1 MNTSARSAEAVDPVE
16 PVDPTDPFTP
26 SDTHTAD
33 QMPIS
38 RRARAAKNA
47 RRRGTVWHALGLLV
61 VFLTSVFPFYWMVT
75 TSLKSQADA
84 LAVPP
89 VWIFTPT
96 LTHYINALFE
106 HDVAASLLNSLIVAS
121 SATGL
126 SILLGTPAA
135 YALARFEFRGKEDL
149 WFWFISNRMV
159 SPVVLAVPFFL
170 IATKLDLIDTHI
182 VLILLYLTFSL
193 PIVVWICTDQFRNIP
208 VELDEAARL
217 DGASPFRIFWRINLP
232 LAMPGVV
239 VSAIFAF
246 IFSWNDLL
254 YALVLTRT
262 DAVTSPVA
270 ATSYMS
276 GYELPWGEIMATGTL
291 IVLPMVIFALA
302 VSGRLVQGLTM
313 GAVK

>member
-1 MNTSARSAEAVDPVE
+1 VNISTDTNAAVDP
-16 PVDPTDPFTP
+16 
-26 SDTHTAD
+26 SARA
-33 QMPIS
+33 
-38 RRARAAKNA
+38 RRARNV
-47 RRRGTVWHALGLLV
+47 RRRATGWHFVGLLI

-89 VWIFTPT
+89 VWVFTPT
-96 LTHYINALFE
+96 LSHYIDALFE
-106 HDVAASLLNSLIVAS
+106 HDVAHSLLNSLIVAS
-121 SATGL
+121 SATFL
-126 SILLGTPAA
+126 SLLLGTPAA

-170 IATKLDLIDTHI
+170 IATKLDLVDTHI

-193 PIVVWICTDQFRNIP
+193 PIVVWICTDQFRSIP

-217 DGASPFRIFWRINLP
+217 DGASPWRIFWRINLP
-232 LAMPGVV
+232 LAMPGIV

-262 DAVTSPVA
+262 DAITSPVA

-291 IVLPMVIFALA
+291 IVLPMVVFALA

>member
-1 MNTSARSAEAVDPVE
+1 MSTSTDTSAALKPSA
-16 PVDPTDPFTP
+16 
-26 SDTHTAD
+26 
-33 QMPIS
+33 MPLS
-38 RRARAAKNA
+38 PRARRSRNA
-47 RRRGTVWHALGLLV
+47 RRRATGWHFIGLV
-61 VFLTSVFPFYWMVT
+61 IVFLTSVFPFYWMVT

-89 VWIFTPT
+89 VWVFTPT
-96 LTHYINALFE
+96 LSHYIDALFE
-106 HDVAASLLNSLIVAS
+106 HDVAHSLLNSLIVAS
-121 SATGL
+121 SATFL
-126 SILLGTPAA
+126 SLLLGTPAA

-170 IATKLDLIDTHI
+170 IATKLDLVDTHI

-193 PIVVWICTDQFRNIP
+193 PIVVWICTDQFRSIP

-217 DGASPFRIFWRINLP
+217 DGASPWRIFWRINLP
-232 LAMPGVV
+232 LAMPGIV

-262 DAVTSPVA
+262 DAITSPVA

-291 IVLPMVIFALA
+291 IVLPMVVFALA

>member
-1 MNTSARSAEAVDPVE
+1 VSTSTDTTAAVDP
-16 PVDPTDPFTP
+16 
-26 SDTHTAD
+26 SARA
-33 QMPIS
+33 
-38 RRARAAKNA
+38 RRARNA
-47 RRRGTVWHALGLLV
+47 RRRATGWHFVGLLI

-89 VWIFTPT
+89 VWVFTPT
-96 LTHYINALFE
+96 LSHYIDALFQ
-106 HDVAASLLNSLIVAS
+106 HDVAHSLLNSLIVAS
-121 SATGL
+121 SATFL
-126 SILLGTPAA
+126 SLLLGTPAA

-170 IATKLDLIDTHI
+170 IATKLDLVDTHI

-193 PIVVWICTDQFRNIP
+193 PIVVWICTDQFRSIP

-217 DGASPFRIFWRINLP
+217 DGASPWRIFWRINLP
-232 LAMPGVV
+232 LAMPGIV

-262 DAVTSPVA
+262 DAITSPVA

-291 IVLPMVIFALA
+291 IVLPMVVFALA

>member
-1 MNTSARSAEAVDPVE
+1 VSTSTGTNAAAMSLSPHA
-16 PVDPTDPFTP
+16 
-26 SDTHTAD
+26 
-33 QMPIS
+33 
-38 RRARAAKNA
+38 RRARNA
-47 RRRGTVWHALGLLV
+47 RRRATVWHFIGLLI

-89 VWIFTPT
+89 VWFFTPT
-96 LTHYINALFE
+96 LAHYTDALFE
-106 HDVAASLLNSLIVAS
+106 HDVAQSLLNSLIVAS
-121 SATGL
+121 SATFL

-170 IATKLDLIDTHI
+170 IATKLDIVDTHI

-217 DGASPFRIFWRINLP
+217 DGASPWRIFWRINLP
-232 LAMPGVV
+232 LAMPGIV

-262 DAVTSPVA
+262 DAITSPVA

-291 IVLPMVIFALA
+291 IVLPMVVFALA

>member
-1 MNTSARSAEAVDPVE
+1 MSLSFLGLLSIGAAPRS
-16 PVDPTDPFTP
+16 
-26 SDTHTAD
+26 H
-33 QMPIS
+33 
-38 RRARAAKNA
+38 RARAG
-47 RRRGTVWHALGLLV
+47 RRRATLWHGLALLV
-61 VFLTSVFPFYWMVT
+61 IFVSSVFPFYWMVT
-75 TSLKSQADA
+75 TSLKTQADA
-84 LAVPP
+84 LAYPP
-89 VWIFTPT
+89 LWRFSPT
-96 LTHYINALFE
+96 LKHYGDALFR
-106 HDVAASLLNSLIVAS
+106 HDVGASLVNSLIVAS
-121 SATGL
+121 STTVLA
-126 SILLGTPAA
+126 ILLGTPAA
-135 YALARFEFRGKEDL
+135 YALARFEFRGKRDL

-193 PIVVWICTDQFRNIP
+193 PIVVWICTDQFRNVP

-217 DGASPFRIFWRINLP
+217 DGASPWRVFWRINLP
-232 LAMPGVV
+232 LAMPGIV

-254 YALVLTRT
+254 YALVLTR
-262 DAVTSPVA
+262 DNAATSPVA
-270 ATSYMS
+270 ATNYMS

-291 IVLPMVIFALA
+291 IVLPMVVFALL